1 MACNVSPQ
9 DGPLCTPVSVCGV
22 QSDAI
27 QGALMQC
34 VETCDTLVG
43 SMLLL
48 DIANELAK
56 KIAQN
61 PSCACHPSSCK
72 LENM

>member
-1 MACNVSPQ
+1 MACKVFLQ

-34 VETCDTLVG
+34 VEMWDTLVG

-48 DIANELAK
+48 DIASELAK
-56 KIAQN
+56 NLHRILPVHVSQAVV
-61 PSCACHPSSCK
+61 S
-72 LENM
+72 